1 MYQFT
6 DDCLIG
12 ISEIDEE
19 HRGLFQLINEA
30 FGLLK
35 KPVYTP
41 TVVKVM
47 LADLT
52 DYALN
57 HFAHEEAYMEKI
69 NDPELSRQRKEH
81 AAFTAKIKSF
91 DPDALTNDTASDVLE
106 DLLTY
111 LVRWLYRHILSS
123 DMMIGKLPAKGET
136 AKVSAD
142 PFAFTDNYR
151 TGIELVD
158 DEHQRLFEIIREV
171 NELVHAELLHDKFD
185 EIMRI
190 LEELKDYTEVHF
202 QDEEAYMESIN
213 YPELDIQKLT
223 HAAFIERLVDIDLSE
238 LDEIDDNQ
246 QEYLKDLIE
255 FLLGWLSNHILKMDK
270 KIGEFAKTLP

>member
-19 HRGLFQLINEA
+19 HRRLFLMINEA
-30 FGLLK
+30 FDLLK
-35 KPVYTP
+35 EPKNAPMVA
-41 TVVKVM
+41 KNM
-47 LADLT
+47 LSNLAD
-52 DYALN
+52 YAAT

-69 NDPELSRQRKEH
+69 NDPELARQRKEH
-81 AAFTAKIKSF
+81 AAFTVKISSF
-91 DPDALTNDTASDVLE
+91 NPDTITSDTAPDVLA
-106 DLLTY
+106 DLLGY
-111 LVRWLYRHILSS
+111 IVRWLYHHILSS
-123 DMMIGKLPAKGET
+123 DMMIGKLPPKGKSRKEST
-136 AKVSAD
+136 D

-158 DEHQRLFEIIREV
+158 DEHKRLFEIIREV
-171 NELVHAELLHDKFD
+171 NDLVHAELLHDKFD

-190 LEELKDYTEVHF
+190 LDELRDYTEFHF
-202 QDEEAYMESIN
+202 KDEEAYMEQIH
-213 YPELDIQKLT
+213 YPDLEIQKLT
-223 HAAFIERLVDIDLSE
+223 HAAFIERLVNIDLSE

-246 QEYLKDLIE
+246 QEYLTELIT

-270 KIGEFAKTLP
+270 KIGEFAKTIA